1 MTNYITPRKSKSRKP
16 HALKLDDLSQTQ
28 KTACRSEAPHV
39 NLPPNETQPAKCSA
53 SRGLTLELS
62 GGGAV
67 RLDEL
72 LGMQPRL
79 RRSAQQGR

>member
-1 MTNYITPRKSKSRKP
+1 MRPSHEDSTLLALATDQTKSKRTVVTGMYFAD
-16 HALKLDDLSQTQ
+16 ALI
-28 KTACRSEAPHV
+28 
-39 NLPPNETQPAKCSA
+39 
-53 SRGLTLELS
+53 GLTLELS